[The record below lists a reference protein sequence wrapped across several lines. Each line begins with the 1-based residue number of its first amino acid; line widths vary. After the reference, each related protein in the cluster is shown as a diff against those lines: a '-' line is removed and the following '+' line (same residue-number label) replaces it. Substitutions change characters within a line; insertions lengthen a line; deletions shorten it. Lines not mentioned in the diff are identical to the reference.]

1 MSSSHP
7 PAASPHL
14 AKLYIS
20 YHHDGD
26 GHFYREF
33 CRLIE
38 GFYRPVEDTSVE
50 RTSGCMDSAHVIAN
64 LRENYLADTS
74 CTVVLCGLQTA
85 YRRFVDWEIKATLDL
100 SHGLVAIILPE
111 NLPDWRGRYSL
122 PPRLLDNLKSGYAES
137 LHLVQLSRGLRLF
150 GKQIEAARAKP
161 AGLIKNSRP
170 LLGQGMW
177 SG

>member
-1 MSSSHP
+1 MPDSQSAP
-7 PAASPHL
+7 TPRL
-14 AKLYIS
+14 DKLYVS

-38 GFYRPVEDTSVE
+38 GYYQPVEDSSVE
-50 RTSGCMDSAHVIAN
+50 RTTGCTDAGHVIAN
-64 LRENYLADTS
+64 LQRSYIADTV

-85 YRRFVDWEIKATLDL
+85 YRRFVDWEIKASLDL
-100 SHGLVAIILPE
+100 SHGLVAVILPE

-122 PPRLLDNLKSGYAES
+122 PLRLADNLESGYAEC
-137 LHLVQLSRGLRLF
+137 LHLVQMSRGMRLL
-150 GKQIEAARAKP
+150 GSRIEAARGRP
-161 AGLIKNSRP
+161 ARLIKNSRP
-170 LLGQGMW
+170 PLAQGMW

>member
-1 MSSSHP
+1 MSSNHP
-7 PAASPHL
+7 PAPPSHL
-14 AKLYIS
+14 SKLYVS

-33 CRLIE
+33 CRLTAGYYI
-38 GFYRPVEDTSVE
+38 PVQDGSNERIDGCEDAEQVT
-50 RTSGCMDSAHVIAN
+50 AN
-64 LRENYLADTS
+64 LRENYIADTA

-85 YRRFVDWEIKATLDL
+85 YRRFVDWEIKAGLEL

-122 PPRLLDNLKSGYAES
+122 PARLEENLQSGYAEC
-137 LHLVQLSRGLRLF
+137 LHLAQLSRGMRLL
-150 GKQIEAARAKP
+150 GQRIEAARAKP
-161 AGLIKNSRP
+161 ARLIKNSSPP
-170 LLGQGMW
+170 LGRGMW

>member
-1 MSSSHP
+1 MSSDFP
-7 PAASPHL
+7 PDSAPHL
-14 AKLYIS
+14 AKLFVS

-38 GFYRPVEDTSVE
+38 GYYQPVQDSSVE
-50 RTSGCMDSAHVIAN
+50 RTTGCTDAQLVVSN
-64 LRENYLADTS
+64 LRKNYLADTV

-85 YRRFVDWEIKATLDL
+85 YRRFVDWEIKASLDL

-111 NLPDWRGRYSL
+111 NLPDWRGRYSF
-122 PPRLLDNLKSGYAES
+122 PERLSDNLESGYAEC
-137 LHLVQLSRGLRLF
+137 LHLVQLSRGIKLL
-150 GKQIEAARAKP
+150 GKQIEAARGRP

-170 LLGQGMW
+170 LLAQGMW